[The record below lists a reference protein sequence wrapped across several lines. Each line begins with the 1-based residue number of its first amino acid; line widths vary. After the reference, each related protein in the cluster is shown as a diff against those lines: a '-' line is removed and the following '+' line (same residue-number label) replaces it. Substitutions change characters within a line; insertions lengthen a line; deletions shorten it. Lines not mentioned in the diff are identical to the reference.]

1 MREIK
6 FRGKRINNG
15 EWVYGNLV
23 TMDTYGHGYTGTGIQ
38 VKNSKT
44 AIYSVQVD
52 PATVGQWTGLTD
64 NHGKEI
70 FEGDIVKY
78 GDNEIAEVV
87 FDDSEFCLRFEDQM
101 FIQHGLLT
109 KHAFRPTE
117 VIDNKWE
124 GVSEK

>member
-6 FRGKRINNG
+6 FRGKRLYNG

-70 FEGDIVKY
+70 FEGDIFKT
-78 GDNEIAEVV
+78 ITSVV
-87 FDDSEFCLRFEDQM
+87 AVVEWEPDGRFLGSTVDREKK
-101 FIQHGLLT
+101 IVYIGREPKVELIGNIW
-109 KHAFRPTE
+109 E
-117 VIDNKWE
+117 ENK
-124 GVSEK
+124 